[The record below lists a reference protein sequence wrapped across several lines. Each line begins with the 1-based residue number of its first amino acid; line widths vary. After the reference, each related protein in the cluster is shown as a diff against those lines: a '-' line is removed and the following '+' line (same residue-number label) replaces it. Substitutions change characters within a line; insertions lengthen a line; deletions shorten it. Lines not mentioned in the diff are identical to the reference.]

1 LGKEAVMPAQKSG
14 KILKEIL
21 RQIKAAQRSAEKLDQ
36 TVKALIKRT
45 RDYELERLLKNI
57 DADMMDV
64 QHKLSQARRR
74 METEIK

>member
-1 LGKEAVMPAQKSG
+1 MPAQKSG

-21 RQIKAAQRSAEKLDQ
+21 RQIKTAQRSAEKLDQ
-36 TVKALIKRT
+36 TVKAIIKRT

-64 QHKLSQARRR
+64 QHKLSLARKLL
-74 METEIK
+74 ESAKGS